1 MGLDRAGRWWRG
13 CLVVGL
19 VTTAT
24 TMVIAGPAGAEPG
37 PGTVTAVFTDI
48 CGFVQAD
55 FTDADPIAGQ
65 IRYSRNGVPLDL
77 WSGFVPGGGT
87 ATLYQVAVSGDDI
100 GFEWDVAG
108 GGTESVNHVHATPPG
123 CDEPNLSVSL
133 IDACGPEFTVA
144 IANAGSAPADVVL
157 TAPTLVLA
165 PITVPVGGTKVTVP
179 GAAGSSAWVARYRPG
194 GTDPNAD
201 LALVGVATRGMD
213 CGIPWPDTA
222 TAFFTPGSGRVTIV
236 FFAVHMKGL
245 VTVYRNGNAVMSA
258 AVSGDIHKWIV
269 AAACHDLITI
279 EKPPLATYVHK
290 PPGCPVAAAVLP
302 RSSDAPARAAAKP
315 SVAPIAVLSST
326 SEPVPPAGAPISPTP
341 TASPYA
347 PAASSSL
354 RFTAFWV
361 SIAVMLLA
369 ITSSCGLFLFAALR
383 RRKQPVWAVAVA
395 DVSTLPAIHDTGLVP
410 SMSVRLL
417 TRPSPRTYATW
428 EDM

>member
-1 MGLDRAGRWWRG
+1 MGLDRAGRWWRD

-19 VTTAT
+19 VTTAMT
-24 TMVIAGPAGAEPG
+24 VVIAGPASAEPG
-37 PGTVTAVFTDI
+37 PGTITAVFTDI

-55 FTDADPIAGQ
+55 FTDVDPIAGQ

-108 GGTESVNHVHATPPG
+108 GGTEAVDHVHATPPG

-133 IDACGPEFTVA
+133 IDSCGPEFTVA
-144 IANAGSAPADVVL
+144 IANTGSAPADVVL

-201 LALVGVATRGMD
+201 LALVGVAIRGME

-245 VTVYRNGNAVMSA
+245 VTVYRNGKAAMSA
-258 AVSGDIHKWIV
+258 TVSGDIHKWIV
-269 AAACHDLITI
+269 AAACGDVITI

-290 PPGCPVAAAVLP
+290 PPGCPVAAAVVP
-302 RSSDAPARAAAKP
+302 RSSHAAAKGTAKP
-315 SVAPIAVLSST
+315 SAAPIAALSHTPELVAS
-326 SEPVPPAGAPISPTP
+326 ADAPIPLTP
-341 TASPYA
+341 AASPYA

-369 ITSSCGLFLFAALR
+369 IISSCGLFLFAALR

-395 DVSTLPAIHDTGLVP
+395 GFSTRPAIHDTGLVP
-410 SMSVRLL
+410 SMSVRWM
-417 TRPSPRTYATW
+417 TRSSPGTYATW
-428 EDM
+428 EDT